1 MYKYHEGSLSL
12 YSHTVRPTKAPG
24 PWRCSVCPGSREA
37 PGSAAGA
44 GPLGAP
50 PYPLSRLPAEVLV
63 PTESSVPC
71 ERSDTSLRHAPV
83 PPLGLAGSIPCV
95 ERGRDA
101 EPWGLDPGGR
111 IRPQPL
117 APGLG
122 LARGG
127 LGWDLAARCGAPR
140 SRRNANLRRSS
151 PPRPKRPMRAARSQ
165 RDRLGVVAGVSER
178 RTEEKRSDPS
188 RGDESVAPHSFAL
201 DPHGNPAVM
210 GKLRGKAKRVSRD
223 TRKGLSRPVDTERE
237 ERVRRR
243 KRGGLV
249 VPSRDIVEL

>member
-1 MYKYHEGSLSL
+1 MPRCRHWGLQAPSRAWSEAATLSPGGSIPGEGSGPSP
-12 YSHTVRPTKAPG
+12 SPPG
-24 PWRCSVCPGSREA
+24 WAWPVEVSGGIW
-37 PGSAAGA
+37 
-44 GPLGAP
+44 PLGA
-50 PYPLSRLPAEVLV
+50 
-63 PTESSVPC
+63 
-71 ERSDTSLRHAPV
+71 
-83 PPLGLAGSIPCV
+83 
-95 ERGRDA
+95 
-101 EPWGLDPGGR
+101 
-111 IRPQPL
+111 
-117 APGLG
+117 
-122 LARGG
+122 
-127 LGWDLAARCGAPR
+127 GAPR

-201 DPHGNPAVM
+201 DPHGNPAMM
-210 GKLRGKAKRVSRD
+210 GKLQGKAKRVSRD